1 LKPANY
7 AAKAILEKYTPSL
20 QGEYSAFAPANIAL
34 CKYWGKRDVAL
45 NLPVNDSLSVSLKNK
60 GTHTT
65 LKTLPATA
73 TDSVI
78 LNDLPITPDSPAYQ
92 KIVTHIDLFRTV
104 FGPQPFAVKTTNTVP
119 TAAGVASSASG
130 FAALT
135 TALTGIYSLPLT
147 AQELSVLARLGSGSA
162 CRSVFNGFVRWYQGS
177 AVDGSDSY
185 AALLPQQWSTLR
197 IGLLTLTHQQKNISS
212 REGMLR
218 TTETSH
224 LYRQWSVQVAEDIL
238 QLEQA
243 ISQQDF
249 ELLGRTAEHNAMSMH
264 ATMLSAWP
272 PLCYWIPDSIAVLHQ
287 VWSLRKEGL
296 DIYATMD
303 AGPNIKL
310 LFEQQDE
317 KKIRQ
322 FFPSA
327 EICCLF

>member
-1 LKPANY
+1 
-7 AAKAILEKYTPSL
+7 
-20 QGEYSAFAPANIAL
+20 
-34 CKYWGKRDVAL
+34 
-45 NLPVNDSLSVSLKNK
+45 
-60 GTHTT
+60 
-65 LKTLPATA
+65 
-73 TDSVI
+73 
-78 LNDLPITPDSPAYQ
+78 
-92 KIVTHIDLFRTV
+92 
-104 FGPQPFAVKTTNTVP
+104 
-119 TAAGVASSASG
+119 
-130 FAALT
+130 
-135 TALTGIYSLPLT
+135 
-147 AQELSVLARLGSGSA
+147 
-162 CRSVFNGFVRWYQGS
+162 
-177 AVDGSDSY
+177 
-185 AALLPQQWSTLR
+185 
-197 IGLLTLTHQQKNISS
+197 
-212 REGMLR
+212 
-218 TTETSH
+218 
-224 LYRQWSVQVAEDIL
+224 QWSVQVAEDIL

-296 DIYATMD
+296 DIYVTMD